1 MMLLPS
7 KSQKDLLDEEKQKI
21 YQVFLVKVGF
31 NQR

>member
-7 KSQKDLLDEEKQKI
+7 KSKDLLDEEKQKI